1 MIVRSYW
8 AQRLAYASGWLYT
21 LILHG
26 ISLIYAIQQD
36 WCCLPLEK
44 LWYVRERNFHW
55 RALQIWL
62 FSHGK
67 HHHCRM
73 TKDRCWHSWGSLPL
87 LVHLNKHRVWWWT
100 QPFLMFREFLVEM
113 SYLWCLDLVI
123 NPVSVG
129 LNGTRVN
136 CTERAVN
143 NENTAVASTN
153 IDVIDELRS
162 RKQTDY

>member
-1 MIVRSYW
+1 
-8 AQRLAYASGWLYT
+8 
-21 LILHG
+21 
-26 ISLIYAIQQD
+26 
-36 WCCLPLEK
+36 
-44 LWYVRERNFHW
+44 
-55 RALQIWL
+55 
-62 FSHGK
+62 
-67 HHHCRM
+67 
-73 TKDRCWHSWGSLPL
+73 
-87 LVHLNKHRVWWWT
+87 
-100 QPFLMFREFLVEM
+100 MFREFLVEM

-123 NPVSVG
+123 NTVSVG